1 MKIIRMSLLLLLAL
15 LPADIFGLNLE
26 PGRFELEVESL
37 KGQNFLASEFT
48 AEVDNINAEQ
58 NEPLKI
64 SHPSKKSPFL
74 AFALSAAI
82 PGAGQ
87 LYNGSNIFKSIGFF
101 VFDGA
106 LWGGHIKWHQDG
118 LDLTHEF
125 EAYADQHWTE
135 GDTTNNNANLDPQTY
150 RGYLLAE
157 YGDVNDTTVGE
168 FTHSL
173 PSTKTQQYYEMI
185 GKYDQFAGG
194 WDDYWVGPDS
204 GNVLTF
210 NRLHYEDMR
219 KKANDKLDQANTLIY
234 VSIIN
239 HLISA
244 VDAAVSAKR
253 HNSKFGGADGDWS
266 IKTEMHYYSAT
277 EQIPIV
283 RFTRKF

>member
-1 MKIIRMSLLLLLAL
+1 LLLVML
-15 LPADIFGLNLE
+15 LPVNTFGVE
-26 PGRFELEVESL
+26 FDPGRMELEVEAL
-37 KGQNFLASEFT
+37 KGQNFSASEFT
-48 AEVDNINAEQ
+48 AEVDDINAEQ
-58 NEPLKI
+58 SESLKI
-64 SHPSKKSPFL
+64 SYPGKKSPFL
-74 AFALSAAI
+74 AFALSAVI

-87 LYNGSNIFKSIGFF
+87 LYNGSNIFKTIGFLA
-101 VFDGA
+101 FDGA
-106 LWGGHIKWHQDG
+106 LWGGHVMWHQDG
-118 LDLTHEF
+118 MDLTREF
-125 EAYADQHWTE
+125 EAYANEHWTE
-135 GDTTNNNANLDPQTY
+135 GDTTNNNADLDPQTY

-173 PSTKTQQYYEMI
+173 PSTRTQQYYEMI

-194 WDDYWVGPDS
+194 WDDYWLPPDS
-204 GNVLTF
+204 GNVLTS

-219 KKANDKLDQANTLIY
+219 KNANDKLTQADRMIY
-234 VSIIN
+234 ISIIN

-244 VDAAVSAKR
+244 VDAALSANR
-253 HNSKFGGADGDWS
+253 HNKKYGGIESDWS